1 MYALS
6 CPVLSCPAPR
16 VLFHCVLLIPLI
28 HRNDFSTLH
37 CIIFSAV
44 RLPFCFLERSES
56 ERRRTLC
63 AGRQFTHTVQIYTN
77 STAGTFLC
85 ATYALSHLEFLLPL
99 FATFIAVFWK
109 TKIGV
114 FLLIEDQSQI
124 YTFIA
129 NIYKFI

>member
-1 MYALS
+1 MP

-28 HRNDFSTLH
+28 HRNDFS
-37 CIIFSAV
+37 
-44 RLPFCFLERSES
+44 FCSTFTVLLSGAFGIRASQNA
-56 ERRRTLC
+56 LC
-63 AGRQFTHTVQIYTN
+63 RKAIYAYCTSVQIYAY
-77 STAGTFLC
+77 STDGTFLC